1 MTKETARTM
10 SSGRAGA
17 ILMLLAASGAGAG
30 ELPKPAF
37 DAAKFSQEPTACDLL
52 ASHPDDPDRVAPGR
66 ERTEIARDFPGAI
79 AACESA
85 VARDP
90 ENPRLRYQLA
100 RVLGYSGQGRLA
112 MPHREKAIA
121 GRYPQALFVNGFL
134 YLTGQNDNPKD
145 PCRAGELMRESAIE
159 GRLAGLVGFP
169 RYAMQGT
176 FKGCAVPQSSEEM
189 LAFLDVARTQ
199 VAGDFYRTML
209 VDLLG
214 EALRAGPARP

>member
-1 MTKETARTM
+1 MVKKTELALLVAVVLASSLGSARA
-10 SSGRAGA
+10 AG
-17 ILMLLAASGAGAG
+17 
-30 ELPKPAF
+30 LPQPTF
-37 DAAKFSQEPTACDLL
+37 DKSKFSQEPTACDLL
-52 ASHPDDPDRVAPGR
+52 AAHPDDPDRVAPGR
-66 ERTEIARDFPGAI
+66 ERAEIAKDYAGAI

-100 RVLGYSGQGRLA
+100 RVLGYSGQGKLA

-134 YLTGQNDNPKD
+134 YLTGQNENPQDTCK
-145 PCRAGELMRESAIE
+145 AGELMRESAIE
-159 GRLAGLVGFP
+159 GRLAGLLGFP

-176 FKGCAVPQSSEEM
+176 FAGCTVKQDRAEL
-189 LAFLDVARTQ
+189 LAFLDAARQQ

-209 VDLLG
+209 VDLLR
-214 EALRAGPARP
+214 EDLLASKTIR